1 MKLIHQLS
9 KETGIPI
16 GTIRFYEKSGLFSGK
31 PKKEVTTNNYVYY
44 DDEVVEKLRFIQM
57 AKAVGFTLSEIK
69 EVIDAWYQRQIST
82 SAQIEVLNR
91 KLIQID
97 KKINELKAMKKQ
109 IILCKVNIENSVT
122 VSESV

>member
-44 DDEVVEKLRFIQM
+44 DEEVVEKLRFIQM

-97 KKINELKAMKKQ
+97 KKINELKAMKKTNNP
-109 IILCKVNIENSVT
+109 V
-122 VSESV
+122 